1 MSQTKTASVAQAAA
15 GQDLTGRSEYLA
27 ADRARRRQRALLV
40 MCSQAAVVAAVLGLW
55 EGLTRIDWFAK
66 NTIFDPFF
74 ISRPSLIAERIFQ
87 WLQPGKASLWPHL
100 LATMWAT
107 FLGLTVGVAS
117 GFVVGLALAQNRFV
131 AHVLN
136 PFIVMVNSMPRVA
149 FVPLITMIFG
159 LGTASKVVTAW
170 FIVFFL
176 VFFNTYKGSLAVEK
190 ELVEFCRTLGG
201 LDRQI
206 LWRVR
211 IPYAAA
217 WTFASLPNAVSF
229 ALVGTVLAEFVGN
242 NTGMGY
248 VMILALASLN
258 GTDMF
263 AAITVISIVGLALV
277 SAVRMVEKRVLHWSN
292 EFRDEG

>member
-1 MSQTKTASVAQAAA
+1 MKPTMSDSAALPTGSIQGMRDQHLAAERQRRRRRTVQVVACQAAII
-15 GQDLTGRSEYLA
+15 
-27 ADRARRRQRALLV
+27 
-40 MCSQAAVVAAVLGLW
+40 VVVLGLW
-55 EGLTRIDWFAK
+55 EGLTRIEWFVK

-74 ISRPSLIAERIFQ
+74 ISQPSRIALRIVQ

-100 LATMWAT
+100 LETLWAT
-107 FLGLTVGVAS
+107 FLGLSVGVGS

-131 AHVLN
+131 ARVLN

-176 VFFNTYKGSLAVEK
+176 VFFNTYKGSLAVDK
-190 ELVEFCRTLGG
+190 ELIEFCRTLGG
-201 LDRQI
+201 RNRQI

-217 WTFASLPNAVSF
+217 WTFAALPNAVSF

-263 AAITVISIVGLALV
+263 AAITVLSVVGLALV
-277 SAVRMVEKRVLHWSN
+277 YGVRLIEQRVLHWST
-292 EFRDEG
+292 EFRDEA

>member
-1 MSQTKTASVAQAAA
+1 MTHTASSTARPADIEAARDA
-15 GQDLTGRSEYLA
+15 YLA
-27 ADRARRRQRALLV
+27 ADRARRRRRTWQVLA
-40 MCSQAAVVAAVLGLW
+40 CQAAIIVVVVGIW
-55 EGLTRIDWFAK
+55 EGLTRVEWFVK

-74 ISRPSLIAERIFQ
+74 ISQPSLIAMRIFQ

-100 LATMWAT
+100 LETLWAT
-107 FLGLTVGVAS
+107 FLGLSAGVGS
-117 GFVVGLALAQNRFV
+117 GFVVGLALAQNRFI
-131 AHVLN
+131 AKVLN

-176 VFFNTYKGSLAVEK
+176 VFFNTYKGSLSVEK
-190 ELVEFCRTLGG
+190 ELIEFCRTLGG
-201 LDRQI
+201 HNRQI

-217 WTFASLPNAVSF
+217 WTFAALPNAVSF

-263 AAITVISIVGLALV
+263 AAITVLSLVGLALV
-277 SAVRMVEKRVLHWSN
+277 YGVRIIEQRVLHWST
-292 EFRDEG
+292 EFRDEA